1 MKKTLKLFSAFCLLM
16 LLILTSCNN
25 SVIMYTVKFNTDGG
39 TSINSI
45 RVKENSQLALPSN
58 PTKPGFEFDGWYLDN
73 NFKEALPTSYT
84 VTKTVTL
91 YAKWNKL
98 LIGNLIDIELD
109 YSKVLTTY
117 NALESFDSTN
127 LLGKRIYDNG
137 DVADLDLSEVTFDK
151 TILHG
156 NDTKVLVS
164 YQEFTKE
171 IPVTVN
177 KLNYDLSNISFNDN
191 SLVYNGNYQTLS
203 YSGTLP
209 LGLRAQVVGEIKDV
223 GTKTITL
230 EFENQNPVDYNT
242 PTSLNAKLTITP
254 LPLDL
259 TMFKALDDVSFTG
272 NPYTPKVESTIGLV
286 ENTCFTVSYS
296 NNIEVGKAT
305 VKIEGIN
312 NYKGEIILSFNIL
325 SVDDKM
331 AKEGRDELYEILS
344 SIFTG
349 TLSNVPSKLP
359 LTNSNN
365 SVNTYYSSTTGFI
378 VDEDGNV
385 NYVLTKETQDVT
397 LTVIVRFNNDVCY
410 LEFKFKLEK
419 LETKIDEK
427 TLIEVD
433 NLKSSVSLKVKELSS
448 EETSN
453 IIIKT
458 NEELIK
464 AYDISLLDKSL
475 QKVELNGNVKVKLP
489 VPSNLDS
496 SKLTV
501 YYVDDTGN
509 VINMNASVVDNYLEF
524 NTNHFSVYIITLD
537 KKVEVGTIDNPYT
550 VNEALELKETTENVY
565 VKGTITKID
574 ELNLSYGNATFNL
587 GLLKCF
593 RVKNINNTLFTKAND
608 VLVGDEV
615 VIYGKLSVFDDEIE
629 IDGYIVSNK
638 KVTRNIYNVS
648 LEDALNGKPVLSN
661 KEVEHGLSTTLY
673 FNPNDGYA
681 VESIVINGTTLNV
694 SGTSIDLIITETTS
708 IKVNYKKLD
717 SNLTNVLFDF
727 TSQGYSNS
735 EKINSLT
742 LSGVSVSFS
751 KGTNTNNAPA
761 YYTSGNSV
769 RIYGGNTFTISSS
782 SKISQITFTFAT
794 GGNDNLIIESCGKL
808 QNNIW
813 TGDTNEVTFTI
824 DGTSGQRRIKEINV
838 SISSSSTSITPVNYQ
853 ITFDSN
859 GGTEILPV
867 EVLEQNKLTKP
878 TDPYREGY
886 KFVCWLLDDEEY
898 DFSRAV
904 TSNFTLVAKWESEE
918 KVDILYELVKNIS
931 QLQIG
936 SEIIIVHKDG
946 KKDKALGIIQNNNN
960 RAACDITFV
969 NNLLKQNNDMAIINL
984 CEGKKEG
991 TFALQVTN
999 GDSTGYLYSASSSNN
1014 YLRTEKTLSDNSSWN
1029 ITIDSNG
1036 NALIKSTGT
1045 NSRNILRYNS
1055 GNNLFSS
1062 YASGQ
1067 QDIQIYIK
1075 SSENLTNEEI
1085 VEKEVSIFSI
1095 NNSLSNGYN
1104 LPTKAKLGSTITW
1117 TIDKNHTANLINN
1130 KLVNNENEDLTVT
1143 LYAKFTYGD
1152 YTSNEV
1158 SYQVTIRKS
1167 ITNSDVDEYYESI
1180 LATEGDAL
1188 KMELRDLITSTHT
1201 KITSYDDCKTYLQEA
1216 DEDPNN
1222 SNNMLL
1228 FYTGTSITKTANMSE
1243 WNREHVWCQSL
1254 GWFTTSGAGADL
1266 HHIRPC
1272 SNSINSSRGN
1282 KKFGESSGYFTP
1294 NDEYKGDVA
1303 RIIFY
1308 LMVRYAES
1316 DNSSF
1321 EIIAESLELL
1331 LEWNELDPVSETE
1344 IIRNN
1349 YIYTIQGNRNPF
1361 IDNSDYAQ
1369 LIWG

>member
-16 LLILTSCNN
+16 LLILTSCSN

-45 RVKENSQLALPSN
+45 RVKGNTQLALPSN

-73 NFKEALPTSYT
+73 NFEEALPTPYT
-84 VTKTVTL
+84 VTKTVTI

-98 LIGNLIDIELD
+98 LVGNLIDIELD
-109 YSKVLTTY
+109 YSRVLTTY

-127 LLGKRIYDNG
+127 LLIKRIYDNG

-164 YQEFTKE
+164 YKEFTKE

-177 KLNYDLSNISFNDN
+177 KLNYDISNISFNDN
-191 SLVYNGNYQTLS
+191 SLVYNGNYQTLN
-203 YSGTLP
+203 YNGTLP
-209 LGLRAQVVGEIKDV
+209 LGLRAKVVGELKDV
-223 GTKTITL
+223 GSKTITL
-230 EFENQNPVDYNT
+230 EFENQNPIDYNT

-254 LPLDL
+254 LTLDL

-272 NPYTPKVESTIGLV
+272 SPYTPKVESTIGLV
-286 ENTCFTVSYS
+286 ENTCFTVTYS

-312 NYKGEIILSFNIL
+312 NYKGEVILNFNIL
-325 SVDDKM
+325 SVDDIM
-331 AKEGRDELYEILS
+331 AKEGSEELYEKLS
-344 SIFTG
+344 SILTG
-349 TLSNVPSKLP
+349 TLSNVPAKLP
-359 LTNSNN
+359 LNNSNN

-385 NYVLTKETQDVT
+385 SYVLTKETQDVT
-397 LTVIVRFNNDVCY
+397 LTVIVRFNNDVSY

-419 LETKIDEK
+419 LETKVDEK
-427 TLIEVD
+427 TLVEVE
-433 NLKSSVSLKVKELSS
+433 NLNSSVTLNVKELSS
-448 EETSN
+448 EESSN
-453 IIIKT
+453 IIIKA

-496 SKLTV
+496 SKLAV
-501 YYVDDTGN
+501 YYVDSTGHA
-509 VINMNASVVDNYLEF
+509 IDMNATVVENYLEF

-537 KKVEVGTIDNPYT
+537 KTVEVGTIDNPYT
-550 VNEALELKETTENVY
+550 VSEALELKETTENVY

-574 ELNLSYGNATFNL
+574 EINLSYGNATFSL

-615 VIYGKLSVFDDEIE
+615 VIYGKLSVFYDEIE
-629 IDGYIVSNK
+629 IDGYIVSNQK
-638 KVTRNIYNVS
+638 ITRNIYNVT
-648 LEDALNGKPVLSN
+648 LENALNGKPVLSSS
-661 KEVEHGLSTTLY
+661 EVEHGLSTTLS

-681 VESIVINGTTLNV
+681 VESIEINGKTLNV
-694 SGTSIDLIITETTS
+694 SGTSIDLTITSTTT

-717 SNLTNVLFDF
+717 SNLKNVLFDF
-727 TSQGYSNS
+727 TSQGYTNG

-742 LSGVSVSFS
+742 LSGVSVSFD
-751 KGTNTNNAPA
+751 KGTNKSNAPA
-761 YYTSGNSV
+761 YYSSGNSL
-769 RIYGGNTFTISSS
+769 RIYAGNTFTISSS
-782 SKISQITFTFAT
+782 SKISKITFTFAS
-794 GGNDNLIIESCGKL
+794 GGNENLIMESCGKL
-808 QNNIW
+808 ENNIW

-838 SISSSSTSITPVNYQ
+838 SYSSSSTVITPVKYQ

-859 GGTEILPV
+859 GGSEILPV
-867 EVLEQNKLTKP
+867 EVLEQNKLKKP
-878 TDPYREGY
+878 IDPIREGY
-886 KFVCWLLDDEEY
+886 KFVCWLLNGEEY
-898 DFSRAV
+898 DFSRV
-904 TSNFTLVAKWESEE
+904 VSSNFTLVAKWENEE
-918 KVDILYELVKNIS
+918 DVDILYELVTNVS

-946 KKDKALGIIQNNNN
+946 KKDKALGIIQKTIN

-969 NNLLKQNNDMAIINL
+969 NELIKQNSDMAIIQLLDGN
-984 CEGKKEG
+984 KEG
-991 TFALQVTN
+991 TFALKVIN
-999 GDSTGYLYSASSSNN
+999 GDATGYLYSASKSNN
-1014 YLRTEKTLSDNSSWN
+1014 YLRTANTLSDDASWN
-1029 ITIDSNG
+1029 ITIDSTG
-1036 NALIKSTGT
+1036 NALIKSTGL
-1045 NSRNILRYNS
+1045 NSRNTLRYNS
-1055 GNNLFSS
+1055 SSDLFSS

-1067 QDIQIYIK
+1067 ENVQIYIK
-1075 SSENLTNEEI
+1075 SSKNLTNEEI
-1085 VEKEVSIFSI
+1085 VEKEISSFSI
-1095 NNSLSNGYN
+1095 NKSLSNGYN

-1117 TIDKNHTANLINN
+1117 TIDKNHTANLVNN
-1130 KLVNNENEDLTVT
+1130 KLVNNESEDLTVT
-1143 LYAKFTYGD
+1143 LYAKFSYGD

-1158 SYQVTIRKS
+1158 SYQVTIRKT

-1188 KMELRDLITSTHT
+1188 KKELRELITSTHT
-1201 KITSYDDCKTYLQEA
+1201 KITTYDDCKTYLQEA

-1228 FYTGTSITKTANMSE
+1228 FYTGTSINKTANMSV

-1272 SNSINSSRGN
+1272 DNSVNSSRGN

-1294 NDEYKGDVA
+1294 NDEYKGDIA

-1308 LMVRYAES
+1308 LMVRYTES
-1316 DNSSF
+1316 DKYSF
-1321 EIIAESLELL
+1321 ESIAESLELL

-1361 IDNSDYAQ
+1361 IDNSDYTQ